1 LAIKKCGIKNGIKGV
16 IGLMNDTKVE
26 KFKID
31 HPVEKETESPKLQ
44 ENFIE
49 FQKKTEPSEEIST
62 QIDTETSYNSSK
74 FKDDHEVSTKLDSIS
89 DQIGALQTEF
99 LSKLKND
106 AFKDKLIDSL
116 HQELQSYKT
125 DLIKKHVQ
133 SMVVDVIKI
142 IDDIRKLS
150 EHYQSMKPEDLEPA
164 KLLRLLERIPG
175 DLEDIF
181 FYQGVK
187 PFTCNGNEFDATRQR
202 VLKRVITSD
211 TSLDN
216 KVAESLKPG
225 YEWGDKVIRPE
236 IVAVYL
242 YQKLSEEH
250 EMGIYDE

>member
-1 LAIKKCGIKNGIKGV
+1 M
-16 IGLMNDTKVE
+16 GLMKDTRAQE
-26 KFKID
+26 FKMDI
-31 HPVEKETESPKLQ
+31 PAEKETESPELHD
-44 ENFIE
+44 NFTKG
-49 FQKKTEPSEEIST
+49 QKSTGPSQDIST
-62 QIDTETSYNSSK
+62 EIDIDDSYNSSK
-74 FKDDHEVSTKLDSIS
+74 LNDDNEVSTKLDSIS
-89 DQIGALQTEF
+89 CQVDALQKEF

-164 KLLRLLERIPG
+164 KLLHLLERLPG

-187 PFTCNGNEFDATRQR
+187 PFTCSGNEFDAARQR

-211 TSLDN
+211 ASLDN

-250 EMGIYDE
+250 ETGIYDE

>member
-1 LAIKKCGIKNGIKGV
+1 
-16 IGLMNDTKVE
+16 MNDTRVE
-26 KFKID
+26 EFNMDISA
-31 HPVEKETESPKLQ
+31 EKETESPELHD
-44 ENFIE
+44 NFVE
-49 FQKKTEPSEEIST
+49 DQKSTEPSQDIST
-62 QIDTETSYNSSK
+62 ENDTDDSNNSSR

-89 DQIGALQTEF
+89 SQIDGLQNEF

-150 EHYQSMKPEDLEPA
+150 EHYQSIKPEDLEPA
-164 KLLRLLERIPG
+164 KLLQILERIPG

-187 PFTCNGNEFDATRQR
+187 PFTCSGNDFDATRQR

-211 TSLDN
+211 ASLEN

-250 EMGIYDE
+250 ETGIYNE